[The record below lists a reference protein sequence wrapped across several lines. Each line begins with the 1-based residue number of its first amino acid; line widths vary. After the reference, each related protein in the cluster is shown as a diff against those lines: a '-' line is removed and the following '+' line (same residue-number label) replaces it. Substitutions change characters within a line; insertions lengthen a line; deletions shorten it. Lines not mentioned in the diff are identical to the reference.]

1 MTRLARISCCLF
13 MCLHTAGAFAQY
25 DIPIGAWRMHISY
38 NTIKAIAIDDAVYAA
53 APNGIMVLDKDD
65 RSLIQTYSKINGL
78 SAQGIRYLAA
88 DPASHRLLVV
98 YDDANL
104 DVITDSEVV
113 NFDRLKTAA
122 ISGSRAIN
130 HVMIY
135 NGLAYLAADYGVV
148 VFDVAKGEV
157 KETWRDLG
165 ASGETLAT
173 YQTVLNGDSLMVA
186 TANGVIAGKLTDNL
200 LDFNNWKRYN
210 TGAFVGVVSGI
221 VRVVDKVYA
230 AVDGGGLY
238 RYDNGTWT
246 LLSFLQ
252 GVDFDAINASDEWML
267 VIENGNLWRS
277 DGNVANEIVGEHIA
291 APLFAA
297 EESNTIW
304 VGDAT
309 QGLVAYQGGITSQY
323 LPNGPHTNAGWK
335 LKYGLGQMYAL
346 SGGYNSTMQPLSR
359 PGTLD
364 VCEQGAWRT
373 ETSAA
378 TDLTDLDFAIGSD
391 KTYFVA
397 SMGYGVE
404 QRDNTGS
411 VQFFN
416 DSNSP
421 LVNLSPG
428 YNVRVAAIEAA
439 ASGLWVANTGA
450 VAPLHVYQGTAGW
463 KSFNLGS
470 ALPRSTV
477 DMRVDFSNN
486 VWMVINPAQGGGM
499 WVVDGDNADEAY
511 LTDQAGAG
519 GLPSKSVRSIAVDR
533 DGLIWVGTDKGVAY
547 FTSDVFGTVN
557 AIRPIFDNR
566 YLLTD
571 EKVTAIKVDAGN
583 RKWIGTEHGVWLFN
597 PTGEEQIYN
606 FTSEN
611 SPLLSDVIRDIE
623 IDEKTGEVFFS
634 TDKGIVSFRGTATAG
649 ADNFDE
655 AKIFPNP
662 VTRAF
667 SGLVGITGLAT
678 DATVKITDVSGR
690 MIWQTYANGGT
701 ATWNLLDNAGRRATT
716 GVYLVFAATADGS
729 ERFVGKIAVVD

>member
-1 MTRLARISCCLF
+1 MRRLARILCSVLLCI
-13 MCLHTAGAFAQY
+13 HVSDAFAQN

-38 NTIKAIAIDDAVYAA
+38 NTIKAIAVDDAVYAA
-53 APNGIMVLDKDD
+53 APNGIMVLDNDD
-65 RSLIQTYSKINGL
+65 RSLVQTYSKINGL
-78 SAQGIRYLAA
+78 SAQGIRHLAA

-98 YDDANL
+98 YDDANI
-104 DVITDSEVV
+104 DVIADGEII

-122 ISGSRAIN
+122 ISGSKAIN
-130 HVMIY
+130 HVLIH

-173 YQTVLNGDSLMVA
+173 YQTVLIGDSLMVA
-186 TANGVIAGKLTDNL
+186 TAEGVIAGKLTDNL

-210 TGAFVGVVSGI
+210 NGAFGGVVGGI
-221 VRVVDKVYA
+221 VRVAGDVYA
-230 AVDGGGLY
+230 AVDGAGLY
-238 RYDNGTWT
+238 QYDNGTWT
-246 LLSFLQ
+246 LLPFLQ
-252 GVDFDAINASDEWML
+252 SVDFDAINASDNGML
-267 VIENGNLWRS
+267 IIENGNLWKS
-277 DGNVANEIVGEHIA
+277 DGNAANEIEGEHIA
-291 APLFAA
+291 VPLFAV
-297 EESNTIW
+297 EENSTIW
-304 VGDAT
+304 VGDADH
-309 QGLVAYQGGITSQY
+309 GLVAYESNATSQY

-335 LKYGLGQMYAL
+335 LKYGLGKMYAL
-346 SGGYNSTMQPLSR
+346 SGGYNGILQPLSR
-359 PGTLD
+359 PGIID
-364 VCEQGAWRT
+364 ICEHGVWRT
-373 ETSAA
+373 ETSVAN
-378 TDLTDLDFAIGSD
+378 DLTDLDFAIGSD
-391 KTYFVA
+391 KTYFVS

-416 DSNSP
+416 NSNSSLLN
-421 LVNLSPG
+421 LVPG
-428 YNVRVAAIEAA
+428 NNVRVAAMEAA
-439 ASGLWVANTGA
+439 PSGLWVANTGA
-450 VAPLHVYQGTAGW
+450 ASPLHVYQGNAGW
-463 KSFNLGS
+463 KSFSIGS
-470 ALPRSTV
+470 TLPRNTL

-486 VWMVINPAQGGGM
+486 VWMVINPAQGGGL
-499 WVVDGDNADEAY
+499 WVVDGDNASEVY
-511 LTDQAGAG
+511 LTDQAGSG

-547 FTSDVFGTVN
+547 FTSDVLGTVN

-649 ADNFDE
+649 ADNFDA

-662 VTRAF
+662 VTRQF